1 MDQKKEYNNLKNVL
15 LDKKTEIS
23 LRFKKIRNFISSTD
37 EKEKFYGIKVI
48 FRNLQK
54 KINQIIERNI

>member
-15 LDKKTEIS
+15 LDKKTEIP

-37 EKEKFYGIKVI
+37 EKGEILWNKGNFQKFIEKNKSDY
-48 FRNLQK
+48 
-54 KINQIIERNI
+54 